1 MLEGDINTRVLK
13 TGALLAALGTLL
25 LGAAH
30 SRWAWGFL
38 IGSALS
44 LFSFASLM
52 IVVPRGIAPGATRR
66 ARRRL
71 MLALALKLPFYGT
84 GLYALTQLRGV
95 EPMAAMFGIALTPI
109 VITLK
114 TLGSLIAERNAHAP
128 NARSPF

>member
-1 MLEGDINTRVLK
+1 MLEGDINLRVLK
-13 TGALLAALGTLL
+13 TSALLAALGTLL
-25 LGAAH
+25 LFCALR
-30 SRWAWGFL
+30 SSWAWGFL

-52 IVVPRGIAPGATRR
+52 IIVPRGIQPGATRR

-71 MLALALKLPFYGT
+71 MLALALKLPFYGA
-84 GLYALTQLRGV
+84 GLYALTQIHGV

-114 TLGSLIAERNAHAP
+114 TIGSMMTHGIKTP
-128 NARSPF
+128 C